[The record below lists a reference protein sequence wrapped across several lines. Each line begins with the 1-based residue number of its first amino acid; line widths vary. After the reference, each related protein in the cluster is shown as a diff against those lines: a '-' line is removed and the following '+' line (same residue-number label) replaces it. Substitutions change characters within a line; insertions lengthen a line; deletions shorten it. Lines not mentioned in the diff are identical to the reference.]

1 MADPPGYPGTRDDS
15 DDRRSVN
22 NTRRWAAPL
31 AITLAIV
38 LVLLFVVLHITGTL
52 GPGAH

>member
-1 MADPPGYPGTRDDS
+1 MADPPRYPGTRDDN
-15 DDRRSVN
+15 DDRGPVN

-31 AITLAIV
+31 GITLAIV
-38 LVLLFVVLHITGTL
+38 VVLLFVVLHITGTL